1 MDEVA
6 AYKWIN
12 GLPIEDLER
21 EAVVLDRAVFAGLTR
36 GIQTGT
42 SKNFFSQQIN
52 AAKEI
57 QEYWFT
63 YWKTNTAPARAPDL
77 IKVVRPELIRL
88 GNDITS
94 ELGILHDT
102 RITDIDFLQSIEI
115 EGLSLAG
122 EQSLYE
128 ALSAIRFYDHQLEQI
143 LHAGILRVGTTGDY
157 APFSYQR
164 DSNADLTGIDIDLAR
179 DLASALDVKIH
190 FTKTSWPSLMH
201 DLNAGLYD
209 IAMSGVS
216 RNLNRQKEAYFSVAY
231 HKGGKTPITLCKNIN
246 RFNSLEKIDKKSTNI
261 IVNPGGTNERY
272 VDSHIHR
279 AKKILHPDNRTIF
292 DEIINGHADL
302 MITDSIE
309 VQLKSSQRKELCAAM
324 PNENLTYLDKGY
336 LMPQDEKLKQYVD
349 LWLATRLADGTVESI
364 FKKHLN

>member
-1 MDEVA
+1 MLKALRHPLCRVTFIWLLLIAGSSASADEQRLFDLINERLSYMDEVA

-21 EAVVLDRAVFAGLTR
+21 EAVVLDRAVIAGLTR

-42 SKNFFSQQIN
+42 SKKFFSQQIN

-63 YWKTNTAPARAPDL
+63 YWNTNTAPSRAPDL

-102 RITDIDFLQSIEI
+102 RITDFDFLQSIEI

-209 IAMSGVS
+209 IATRPPPDSASFHLGAQSVVS
-216 RNLNRQKEAYFSVAY
+216 RYESTFTDPTPR
-231 HKGGKTPITLCKNIN
+231 KT
-246 RFNSLEKIDKKSTNI
+246 
-261 IVNPGGTNERY
+261 
-272 VDSHIHR
+272 
-279 AKKILHPDNRTIF
+279 
-292 DEIINGHADL
+292 
-302 MITDSIE
+302 
-309 VQLKSSQRKELCAAM
+309 
-324 PNENLTYLDKGY
+324 
-336 LMPQDEKLKQYVD
+336 
-349 LWLATRLADGTVESI
+349 
-364 FKKHLN
+364 